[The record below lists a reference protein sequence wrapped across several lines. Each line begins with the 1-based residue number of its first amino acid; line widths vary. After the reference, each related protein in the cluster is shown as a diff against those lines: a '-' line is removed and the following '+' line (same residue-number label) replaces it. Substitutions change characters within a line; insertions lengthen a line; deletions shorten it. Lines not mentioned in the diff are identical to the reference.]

1 MSYGNTPLAPEVEYV
16 MRDPGPRGVYSYGL
30 IIKAGEQIT
39 EEVKVMSID
48 TVENYANSYAPVIT
62 LDVFM
67 GAGLYS
73 KVIYPNREQLEITV
87 IRTNNA
93 DAREIQTQT
102 FRGILLSEKNP
113 VVDESAVAKASQ
125 FTLDLSSMLPVSFQ
139 LESRAIE
146 QLRMVTLGTTM
157 RQARMQDVIETA
169 LTTAIGQID
178 VKEEEKLLG
187 VTMLGKPNDQV
198 YGQLQIDH
206 GTPLFN
212 IPGILQKLQY
222 GVYVGDIGH
231 FFRDHQW
238 YVYPIY
244 DTEGFEEASTTL
256 SITLLPTEYS
266 GSLDRT
272 YRVVGG
278 TVMILATGERA
289 LNNSGEK
296 KKINEGEGTRFAN
309 ADLLFS
315 PGWLDTQSQSNKAIA
330 ARSEGFT
337 EIVMEGEQRAN
348 TNAPMSSRP
357 ISGNKYAELSKIASR
372 KGMFFTC
379 EWRNANKD
387 LIEPGMNARVK
398 YLEGDVVRMF
408 EGRLVGMQAVDRLL
422 GKGVAS
428 NQFGTSMM
436 MSFYVQRDLDMDL

>member
-30 IIKAGEQIT
+30 IIKAGDHIT
-39 EEVKVMSID
+39 EEVKVMSRD
-48 TVENYANSYAPVIT
+48 TVENYANSYAPVVT

-73 KVIYPNREQLEITV
+73 KVIYPNRENLEITLV
-87 IRTNNA
+87 RLDSANQRDIR
-93 DAREIQTQT
+93 TQT

-146 QLRMVTLGTTM
+146 QLRMVTLGTTL
-157 RQARMQDVIETA
+157 RQTTMQNVIETA
-169 LTTAIGQID
+169 LTTAIAQID

-187 VTMLGKPNDQV
+187 VTMVGKPNDQV
-198 YGQLQIDH
+198 YGQIQIDH

-244 DTEGFEEASTTL
+244 DTEGFEESDLTL
-256 SITLLPTEYS
+256 NITLLPTEYS

-289 LNNSGEK
+289 LNNSAEK
-296 KKINEGEGTRFAN
+296 KKINEGEGTRFAD

-315 PGWLDTQSQSNKAIA
+315 PGWLDTESQPNKAIA
-330 ARSEGFT
+330 ARSAGFT
-337 EIVMEGEQRAN
+337 EIVMQGEQRAN

-357 ISGNKYAELSKIASR
+357 ISSNKYAELSKIASR
-372 KGMFFTC
+372 KGMFFSC
-379 EWRNANKD
+379 EWRNSNAD
-387 LIEPGMNARVK
+387 LLRPGMNARVK
-398 YLEGDVVRMF
+398 YLEGDLVRMF
-408 EGRLVGMQAVDRLL
+408 EGRLVGSQTLDRLM
-422 GKGVAS
+422 GKGVAAT
-428 NQFGTSMM
+428 QFGSSTM
-436 MSFYVQRDLDMDL
+436 MSFYVERDLDMDL